1 MKHSSSKCA
10 LTNVKRG
17 QRMTTSVISSCWS
30 IGAVTLKDD
39 TKTYSI
45 IDNDEATNK
54 HQLLGVD
61 SKKYNGGK
69 NLRVEI
75 EMESSNFDINI
86 KQSVTN
92 TNMVNSAGKII
103 GNICTIAIE
112 DLSDDEYNDFVNT
125 ILITNKWKPFQVL
138 RRLKK
143 RI

>member
-17 QRMTTSVISSCWS
+17 QRMTISVISNCWS
-30 IGAVTLKDD
+30 MGAVTLKDD
-39 TKTYSI
+39 TKTYAI

-54 HQLLGVD
+54 HQLLGID

-75 EMESSNFDINI
+75 EIDSNYDINI
-86 KQSVTN
+86 KQSVSN

-103 GNICTIAIE
+103 GNIYTIAIE
-112 DLSDDEYNDFVNT
+112 DLTDNEYNDFVIT
-125 ILITNKWKPFQVL
+125 VLVTNK
-138 RRLKK
+138 
-143 RI
+143 